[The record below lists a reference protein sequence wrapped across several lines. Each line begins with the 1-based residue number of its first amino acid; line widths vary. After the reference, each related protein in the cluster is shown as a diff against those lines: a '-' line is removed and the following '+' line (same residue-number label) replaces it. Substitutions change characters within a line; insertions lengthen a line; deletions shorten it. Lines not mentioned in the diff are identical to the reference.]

1 MHSRFDEFRA
11 TPLGQQ
17 LEALIDAPGRY
28 GEYAALS
35 RAGVPAVAAV
45 VHDLQSRFPEVTANH
60 TARQFCG
67 AMVADV
73 MRRHHHEILR
83 PRGRVPGDLLT
94 YGAVWTPLPEVM
106 PFPALLEALRRM
118 PEEIATLY
126 ARIPGGRSCQRPP
139 GSGLAAAE
147 HLCHLRDL
155 DEVYRTRLERIL
167 SEDLP
172 HLPSVNGQVLAD
184 ERNYRAQDPMQAL
197 QAFREGRQALVTRL
211 EATTPEQRCRI
222 GLRDSVR
229 RVTLL
234 EVVEDIHHHDQTHV
248 QELHDLLED
257 LSDLPELQ
265 DLRVSQENGMA

>member
-28 GEYAALS
+28 AEYAALS

-45 VHDLQSRFPEVTANH
+45 VHDLQSRFPEVVASH

-94 YGAVWTPLPEVM
+94 YGAVWTPLPEVI

-118 PEEIATLY
+118 PEEIAALY
-126 ARIPGGRSCQRPP
+126 ARIPTGQSGQRPP
-139 GSGLAAAE
+139 GSGLAAGE

-155 DEVYRTRLERIL
+155 DEIYRTRVERIL
-167 SEDLP
+167 REDLP
-172 HLPSVNGQVLAD
+172 DLPSVNGQVLAD

-197 QAFREGRQALVTRL
+197 QAFRDGRQALVSVL
-211 EATTPEQRCRI
+211 EEATPDQRCRT
-222 GLRDSVR
+222 GLRDGVR

-248 QELHDLLED
+248 QELHDLMA
-257 LSDLPELQ
+257 ELQ
-265 DLRVSQENGMA
+265 EHGPEPTQA